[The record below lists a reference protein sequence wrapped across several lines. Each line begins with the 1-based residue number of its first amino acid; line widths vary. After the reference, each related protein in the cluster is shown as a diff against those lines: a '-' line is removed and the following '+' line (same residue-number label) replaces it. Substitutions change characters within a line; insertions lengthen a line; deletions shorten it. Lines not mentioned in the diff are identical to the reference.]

1 MNRLIVPAL
10 ITAVVVFIWMF
21 ISWGVLYWHNIDIKI
36 FPDET
41 EIMHM
46 KAVMHE
52 PGIYVYPGFPP
63 GEEKAKTEWEAK
75 HIAGPIVNFMVYNPA
90 GADPTNPILFIKSF
104 VINFIAAFVAGVLL
118 MMTLAQNPSYWRRV
132 IFVMMLGLFAAFIG
146 PFVEWNWWGFP
157 LSYTLVNV
165 VDYCV
170 TWLLAG
176 LVLAWRIKPEMSTQ
190 AA

>member
-1 MNRLIVPAL
+1 
-10 ITAVVVFIWMF
+10 
-21 ISWGVLYWHNIDIKI
+21 
-36 FPDET
+36 
-41 EIMHM
+41 
-46 KAVMHE
+46 
-52 PGIYVYPGFPP
+52 
-63 GEEKAKTEWEAK
+63 
-75 HIAGPIVNFMVYNPA
+75 
-90 GADPTNPILFIKSF
+90 
-104 VINFIAAFVAGVLL
+104 
-118 MMTLAQNPSYWRRV
+118 
-132 IFVMMLGLFAAFIG
+132 LFAAFIG